1 MADVVLA
8 AVPDGGMYK
17 RTVDCVSGTQ
27 SAYRAIKAVVEKDID
42 TFV

>member
-8 AVPDGGMYK
+8 AVPNEGMYK
-17 RTVDCVSGTQ
+17 RTVDCVSGTH
-27 SAYRAIKAVVEKDID
+27 SAFRAVKAVVDENVD

>member
-8 AVPDGGMYK
+8 SVPNKGMYK
-17 RTVDCVSGTQ
+17 RTVDCVSGSH
-27 SAYRAIKAVVEKDID
+27 SAYRAVEAVVDANVD